1 MSSYFDLFMIPLQLL
16 IVFFTIYYFVISW
29 FGLFGK
35 MKEVKEVDE
44 NKSFAMIVCAH
55 NEEKVVAQLVEN
67 LRQLHYSDRLYD
79 IFVVA
84 DNCVDNTAQVA
95 RDAGAIVYERF
106 SDTDKGKGFAMDW
119 MFERLFQLD
128 RQYDAVCVFDADNL
142 VHPEFLRVMN
152 NHLCSGEKLI
162 QGYMDAKNPGDT
174 WISGMFA
181 ISFWIVNHVW
191 SLAKYNIG
199 LSCVLGGTGMCIDS
213 SILKRY
219 GWGATCLTEDM
230 EFSMKGLMEN
240 VPTCWAHDAIIYD
253 EKPLTFMAAWN
264 QRKRW
269 AQGHFDVANRY
280 IPQMLKKGIKE
291 HNIVVLDGMI
301 NLIQP
306 YFLLISTFFVIC
318 TYIYNFIPFYTN
330 ILYVVLPIHVWQ
342 LIGIGQYLFPMM
354 VLWKIRASKKSW
366 AYLLVYPVFIY
377 SWIPITF
384 LGWLNRN
391 DHVWNH
397 TLHTRS
403 ISFDDVIVPENV
415 VEVGPKQVIFK
426 DGKK

>member
-44 NKSFAMIVCAH
+44 KNSFALIVCAH
-55 NEEKVVAQLVEN
+55 NEERVIAQLVKN
-67 LRQLHYSDRLYD
+67 LRQLHYSDDLYD

-84 DNCVDNTAQVA
+84 DNCVDNTAKVA

-106 SDTDKGKGFAMDW
+106 SETGKGKGFAMDW
-119 MFERLFQLD
+119 MFERLFALD

-213 SILKRY
+213 GILKRY
-219 GWGATCLTEDM
+219 GD
-230 EFSMKGLMEN
+230 
-240 VPTCWAHDAIIYD
+240 
-253 EKPLTFMAAWN
+253 
-264 QRKRW
+264 RKS
-269 AQGHFDVANRY
+269 
-280 IPQMLKKGIKE
+280 
-291 HNIVVLDGMI
+291 VV
-301 NLIQP
+301 
-306 YFLLISTFFVIC
+306 
-318 TYIYNFIPFYTN
+318 
-330 ILYVVLPIHVWQ
+330 
-342 LIGIGQYLFPMM
+342 
-354 VLWKIRASKKSW
+354 
-366 AYLLVYPVFIY
+366 
-377 SWIPITF
+377 
-384 LGWLNRN
+384 
-391 DHVWNH
+391 
-397 TLHTRS
+397 
-403 ISFDDVIVPENV
+403 
-415 VEVGPKQVIFK
+415 
-426 DGKK
+426 